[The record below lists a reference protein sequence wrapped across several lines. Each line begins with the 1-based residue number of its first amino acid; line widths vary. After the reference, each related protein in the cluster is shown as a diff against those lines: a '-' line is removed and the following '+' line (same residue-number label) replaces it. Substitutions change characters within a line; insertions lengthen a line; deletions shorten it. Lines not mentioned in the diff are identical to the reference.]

1 MKNRAAIASIVS
13 FAAVAA
19 LAACT
24 PRGDETPPPAEAS
37 APAWVRKQVVLYLPD
52 RLMKA
57 RIEVSDLSP
66 YLLRVE
72 EAVSAAAAAQPT
84 QAGASGMMLLMVKP
98 GERSRAWIVTGEP
111 GMQPQVVE
119 ALTGAAEAVTAPSV
133 RQGPILV
140 GLQFDAWGGGA
151 QPEGAVAPIPR
162 DWYAHFSED
171 GGVLDDDFMARVWPD

>member
-1 MKNRAAIASIVS
+1 MKTKAAIASIM
-13 FAAVAA
+13 AVAA
-19 LAACT
+19 VGAFAACT
-24 PRGDETPPPAEAS
+24 PRGADAPAPAEA
-37 APAWVRKQVVLYLPD
+37 PADVWVRKKVVLYLPD
-52 RLMKA
+52 RVIKERVEIA
-57 RIEVSDLSP
+57 DLSP
-66 YLLRVE
+66 YLTAVD
-72 EAVSAAAAAQPT
+72 EAVASAAREQPT

-111 GMQPQVVE
+111 PMKPDVVTV
-119 ALTGAAEAVTAPSV
+119 LTGAAEAVPAPLV

>member
-1 MKNRAAIASIVS
+1 MKNRAAIAAIVTV
-13 FAAVAA
+13 AAVGA

-24 PRGDETPPPAEAS
+24 PGGGETPPAAEGS
-37 APAWVRKQVVLYLPD
+37 AQAWVRTQVVLYLPD

-72 EAVSAAAAAQPT
+72 EAVSAAATAQPT
-84 QAGASGMMLLMVKP
+84 QAGASGMMLLMIKP

-111 GMQPQVVE
+111 PMKADVVT
-119 ALTGAAEAVTAPSV
+119 ALTAAAEAVPAPKV

-171 GGVLDDDFMARVWPD
+171 GGVLDDDFMAKVWPD

>member
-1 MKNRAAIASIVS
+1 MKTKAAIASIM
-13 FAAVAA
+13 AAVAVGA

-24 PRGDETPPPAEAS
+24 PRGADAPAPAEA
-37 APAWVRKQVVLYLPD
+37 PADVWVRKKVVLYLPD
-52 RLMKA
+52 RVMKERVEIA
-57 RIEVSDLSP
+57 DLSP
-66 YLLRVE
+66 YLTAVD
-72 EAVSAAAAAQPT
+72 EAVAAAARAQPT

-98 GERSRAWIVTGEP
+98 GERFRAWIVTGEP
-111 GMQPQVVE
+111 AMQPQIIE
-119 ALTGAAEAVTAPSV
+119 ALTGAAKAVPAPSV

-171 GGVLDDDFMARVWPD
+171 GGVLDDALMAKVWPD

>member
-1 MKNRAAIASIVS
+1 MKNRAALASIVS

-24 PRGDETPPPAEAS
+24 PRGDEAPPPAEAS
-37 APAWVRKQVVLYLPD
+37 AQAWVRKQVVLYLPD

-72 EAVSAAAAAQPT
+72 EAVRVAATAQPA

-171 GGVLDDDFMARVWPD
+171 GGVLDDALMAKVWPD